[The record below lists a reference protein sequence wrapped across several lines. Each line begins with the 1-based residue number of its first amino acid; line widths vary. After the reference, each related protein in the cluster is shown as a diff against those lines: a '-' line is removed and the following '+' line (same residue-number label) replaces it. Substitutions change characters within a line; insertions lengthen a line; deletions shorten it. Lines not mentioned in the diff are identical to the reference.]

1 MNLKEIFFKVD
12 GVDYTIKLDT
22 PIYAEPFD
30 YSSMKKQAREIVG
43 NYMRENGIEGNPEIA
58 FVDSILF

>member
-1 MNLKEIFFKVD
+1 MTVNIIFFNVD

-30 YSSMKKQAREIVG
+30 YSSISKQTRVIVG
-43 NYMRENGIEGNPEIA
+43 NYMRENGIEGNPEISL
-58 FVDSILF
+58 VDSVLF

>member
-1 MNLKEIFFKVD
+1 MNLEKIYFKVD

-30 YSSMKKQAREIVG
+30 FSSIKKQAREIVE
-43 NYMRENGIEGNPEIA
+43 NYMRENGIEGNPIIS
-58 FVDSILF
+58 FV

>member
-1 MNLKEIFFKVD
+1 MNLEKIYFKVD

-30 YSSMKKQAREIVG
+30 FSSISKQTRVIVG
-43 NYMRENGIEGNPEIA
+43 NYMRENGIEGNPIIS
-58 FVDSILF
+58 FV